1 VFLPLATAAKRGFFP
16 IVCALISVLPARA
29 DEPVYLMQPLIVSAT
44 QIATPAEQ
52 IGSSVSVL
60 TADDIERNQWR
71 TLPDALRA
79 LPGVQV
85 EQAGG
90 PGSVAAVF
98 IWGANANHTKIIV
111 DGVDAS
117 DPSTPNGAFDFSQIL
132 LSDVA
137 RIEVLRGPQSGL
149 YGSDAIGGVILI
161 ETKKGEG
168 EAHVTGSLEGGSFGT
183 FNQNAAVSGSDRGLN
198 YAFNVGHF
206 RSTETPV
213 TPLDLLPPGQIRNDD
228 LYDNLTLSSRLGLDL
243 SDQFGL
249 GFVVRYTRSSLDFTG
264 PDDLH
269 FTMPAAEPSNQID
282 QQLYT
287 RGEARWT
294 LFDGAFEN
302 RFGLAYTDDWTR
314 QFDGTAFEIHES
326 PLSYD
331 IGHRVKGDWRG
342 KYTIAPEETLLFG
355 AEAELDQIVASPIT
369 AQNGNQAGFVE
380 WQGKIVDRLY
390 GSASLRYDHNDA
402 FGSAVTWH
410 VAPIYTIDAT
420 GTQLKASAGT
430 GFKAPTLNQL
440 FVSYPAFNFTA
451 NPDLQPERSL
461 GYDFGFEQPV
471 ANNRFRFGA
480 TYFHNDISDL
490 IDYNETF
497 TTLINIGRATIDG
510 GESFA
515 SFAVTPQID
524 LRADYTYTVARDDQT
539 GQELLRRPRNK
550 ASLTGSWRPL
560 DKLTLAASV
569 IYVGSRLDVNYA
581 GTADVRAPP
590 YTLVN
595 LDASYQ
601 LTATVAVFARVEN
614 LLNEHYEDVVGFLR
628 PGLGVFGGVRV
639 AFDAK
644 AMSP

>member
-1 VFLPLATAAKRGFFP
+1 MAAKRGFFP
-16 IVCALISVLPARA
+16 ILCALISAMPAWG

-90 PGSVAAVF
+90 PGSAASVF
-98 IWGANANHTKIIV
+98 VWGTNANHTKIII

-117 DPSTPNGAFDFSQIL
+117 DPSSPNGAFDFSQIL

-161 ETKKGEG
+161 ETKKGDG

-183 FNQNAAVSGSDRGLN
+183 FNQNAALSGSGRGLE

-206 RSTETPV
+206 RSTDTPV
-213 TPLDLLPPGQIRNDD
+213 TPLDLLPPGQIRNDN

-249 GFVVRYTRSSLDFTG
+249 GLVARYTRSTLDFTG

-269 FTMPAAEPSNQID
+269 FTVPAADPSNQID

-314 QFDGTAFEIHES
+314 QFDGTAFKIPAS

-342 KYTIAPEETLLFG
+342 KYTIAPEEILLFG
-355 AEAELDQIVASPIT
+355 AEAEMDQIVASPIT

-390 GSASLRYDHNDA
+390 ASASLRYDHNDA

-420 GTQLKASAGT
+420 GTQVKASAGT

-451 NPDLQPERSL
+451 NPNLQPERSL
-461 GYDFGFEQPV
+461 GYDVGFEQPV

-480 TYFHNDISDL
+480 TYFHNDIRDL
-490 IDYNETF
+490 IDYNDTF

-515 SFAVTPQID
+515 SFAVTPQFD
-524 LRADYTYTVARDDQT
+524 LRADYTYTVTSDDQT

-550 ASLTGSWRPL
+550 ASLTGTWRPL

-569 IYVGSRLDVNYA
+569 IYVGSRLDVNYS
-581 GTADVRAPP
+581 GTADVRTPP

-601 LTATVAVFARVEN
+601 LTRTIALFARVEN

-628 PGLGVFGGVRV
+628 PGLGVYGGVRV
-639 AFDAK
+639 NFDAK
-644 AMSP
+644 AVSP